1 MAGKRKKKRD
11 KRQEFEEVALP
22 LMDGLF
28 AMAMKLTSNRD
39 DASDLVQETYLKA
52 YKAFDRFEWGT
63 NIRAWMFK
71 ILVNTYYN
79 IHRHRKIGKD
89 IADASG
95 GFWTNREV
103 ISQETLR
110 AFRDPHSAVTGRMR
124 TAEIEAAVKELPE
137 DYRTVFLLADV
148 QGFSYKEV
156 ASSVGCPIGTVMS
169 RLHRAR
175 RLLQKSLLGD
185 GIFEREERGEG
196 ADVAFLDEFR
206 TRKAGG
212 GES

>member
-1 MAGKRKKKRD
+1 MSRKKRQD

-22 LMDGLF
+22 LMDSLF
-28 AMAMKLTSNRD
+28 AMAMKLTGNRD

-52 YKAFDRFEWGT
+52 YKAFERFEWGT

-79 IHRHRKIGKD
+79 IHRHRRIGKD
-89 IADASG
+89 LAEASG
-95 GFWTNREV
+95 GFWMNREV

-110 AFRDPHSAVTGRMR
+110 AFRDPHSAVAGRMR
-124 TAEIEAAVKELPE
+124 TSEIEAAVKDLPE

-175 RLLQKSLLGD
+175 RLLQRALLGD
-185 GIFEREERGEG
+185 GIFEREERGEE
-196 ADVAFLDEFR
+196 ASVTSLDEFR
-206 TRKAGG
+206 TKKAGG
-212 GES
+212 GMP